1 MYQYLR
7 DVCSTKLLNTPIEL
21 GGPGVVVQIDESLFN
36 HKSKYKRG
44 RRPKK
49 ELWIF
54 GLADTSFKPAITYME
69 LVEKRDAATLL
80 PLYILTSGK
89 HTAIY

>member
-1 MYQYLR
+1 MCQYLR

-21 GGPGVVVQIDESLFN
+21 GRPRVVVQIDENLLN
-36 HKSKYKRG
+36 HKSKYNRG

-49 ELWIF
+49 DLWVF

-69 LVEKRDAATLL
+69 IVEKRDAA
-80 PLYILTSGK
+80 ILITK
-89 HTAIY
+89 H